1 LTKECYTG
9 ERVFEVPIEMEEA
22 NFLYLMNYLGNSE
35 HDFAKF
41 QADKKQSSIAKRRLS
56 KLEEK
61 KKKYNERIVNYM
73 TKIRKK
79 LHLLNFYKCYE
90 ENPLKFIQNF
100 LGQQNA
106 LLKVFKIES
115 TFQPQHLPVRNIEAG
130 VKRFVEET
138 AKIEEDV
145 KE

>member
-1 LTKECYTG
+1 
-9 ERVFEVPIEMEEA
+9 MEEA
-22 NFLYLMNYLGNSE
+22 SFLYLMNYLGNSE

-41 QADKKQSSIAKRRLS
+41 HTEKKQIGIAKRRLS

-61 KKKYNERIVNYM
+61 QKKYNERIGNYM
-73 TKIRKK
+73 SKIRKK

-106 LLKVFKIES
+106 LLKAFKTEN
-115 TFQPQHLPVRNIEAG
+115 TPQPQDLPMRSIDAG
-130 VKRFVEET
+130 VKKYVEEI
-138 AKIEEDV
+138 AKVEENV